1 MFKIYIFIIILG
13 LVIGS
18 FLNVCIY
25 RIPQKKS
32 IIYPSSHCTK
42 CGHKLYVLDLIPVI
56 SYIALK
62 SKCRYCKSKI
72 SSRYLIIEITNSLLY
87 LIFFIKFKFTLEF
100 FSYCFLISLLLV
112 VFVID
117 LRYKIIPNKINLF
130 GFTIILTIKVLESLY
145 YLSFAPLVDS
155 ILGLLIGAVPI
166 LLVIL
171 ITNGGMG
178 AGDMKLMAVIGM
190 WFGLKFTYLVLV
202 IGILAASIMA
212 VILLATKQSTKKSEL
227 PFAPFLFIS
236 TFICLIFGQSI
247 LDFIKILI
255 SFN

>member
-13 LVIGS
+13 LIIGS

-25 RIPQKKS
+25 RIPQKES
-32 IIYPSSHCTK
+32 IVYPSSHCTK
-42 CGHKLYVLDLIPVI
+42 CGHKLYVLDLIPII

-62 SKCRYCKSKI
+62 GKCRYCKSKI
-72 SSRYLIIEITNSLLY
+72 SLRYLIIEITNSLLY
-87 LIFFIKFKFTLEF
+87 VVLFIKFKLTLEF

-130 GFTIILTIKVLESLY
+130 GFSIILTIKILESLY
-145 YLSFAPLVDS
+145 YLSFAPLLDS
-155 ILGLLIGAVPI
+155 TLGLLIGAVPI

-212 VILLATKQSTKKSEL
+212 IILLVTKQSTKKSEL

-236 TFICLIFGQSI
+236 TFICLIFGQNI
-247 LDFIKILI
+247 LDFIRILI
-255 SFN
+255 

>member
-62 SKCRYCKSKI
+62 GKCRYCKSKI
-72 SSRYLIIEITNSLLY
+72 SLRYLIIEITNSLLY
-87 LIFFIKFKFTLEF
+87 VVLFIKFKLTLEF

-130 GFTIILTIKVLESLY
+130 GFSIILTIKILESLY
-145 YLSFAPLVDS
+145 YLSFAPLLDS
-155 ILGLLIGAVPI
+155 TLGLLIGAVPI

-212 VILLATKQSTKKSEL
+212 IILLVTKQSTKKSEL

-236 TFICLIFGQSI
+236 TFICLIFGQNI
-247 LDFIKILI
+247 LDFIRILI
-255 SFN
+255 

>member
-25 RIPQKKS
+25 RIPKKES
-32 IIYPSSHCTK
+32 IVYPPSHCTK
-42 CGHKLYVLDLIPVI
+42 CGHKLYSLDLIPVI
-56 SYIALK
+56 SYITLK
-62 SKCRYCKSKI
+62 GKCRYCKSKI

-87 LIFFIKFKFTLEF
+87 LVLFIKFKFTLEF

-130 GFTIILTIKVLESLY
+130 GFSIILTIKVLESLY
-145 YLSFAPLVDS
+145 YLSFAPLLDS
-155 ILGLLIGAVPI
+155 ILGLLIGAIPI

-212 VILLATKQSTKKSEL
+212 VILLVTKQSTKKSEL
-227 PFAPFLFIS
+227 PFAPFLFVS
-236 TFICLIFGQSI
+236 TFICLIFGQNI
-247 LDFIKILI
+247 LDFIRVLI
-255 SFN
+255 R

>member
-1 MFKIYIFIIILG
+1 M
-13 LVIGS
+13 
-18 FLNVCIY
+18 CIY
-25 RIPQKKS
+25 RIPQKES
-32 IIYPSSHCTK
+32 IVYPSSHCTK
-42 CGHKLYVLDLIPVI
+42 CGHKLYVPDLIPVI

-62 SKCRYCKSKI
+62 GKCRYCKSKV
-72 SSRYLIIEITNSLLY
+72 SLRYLIIEITNSLLY
-87 LIFFIKFKFTLEF
+87 VVLFIKFKLTLEF

-130 GFTIILTIKVLESLY
+130 GFSIILTIKILQSLY
-145 YLSFAPLVDS
+145 YLSFAPLLDS
-155 ILGLLIGAVPI
+155 TLGLLIGAVPI

-190 WFGLKFTYLVLV
+190 WFGLKFTYLVLL

-212 VILLATKQSTKKSEL
+212 IILLVTKQSTKKSEL
-227 PFAPFLFIS
+227 PFAPFLFVS
-236 TFICLIFGQSI
+236 TFICLIFGQNI
-247 LDFIKILI
+247 LDFIRILI
-255 SFN
+255 

>member
-25 RIPQKKS
+25 RIPQKES

-42 CGHKLYVLDLIPVI
+42 CGHKLYIPDLIPVI

-62 SKCRYCKSKI
+62 GKCRYCKSKV
-72 SSRYLIIEITNSLLY
+72 SLRYLIIEITNSLLY
-87 LIFFIKFKFTLEF
+87 VVLFIKFKLTLEF

-130 GFTIILTIKVLESLY
+130 GFSIILTIKILQSLY
-145 YLSFAPLVDS
+145 YLSFAPLLDS
-155 ILGLLIGAVPI
+155 TLGLLIGAVPI

-190 WFGLKFTYLVLV
+190 WFGLKFTYLVLL

-212 VILLATKQSTKKSEL
+212 IILLVTKQSTKKSEL
-227 PFAPFLFIS
+227 PFAPFLFVS
-236 TFICLIFGQSI
+236 TFICLIFGQNI
-247 LDFIKILI
+247 LDFIRILI
-255 SFN
+255 

>member
-25 RIPQKKS
+25 RIPQKES
-32 IIYPSSHCTK
+32 IVYPSSHCTK
-42 CGHKLYVLDLIPVI
+42 CGHKLYIPDLIPVI

-62 SKCRYCKSKI
+62 GKCRYCKSKV
-72 SSRYLIIEITNSLLY
+72 SLRYLIIEITNSLLY
-87 LIFFIKFKFTLEF
+87 VVLFIKFKLTLEF

-130 GFTIILTIKVLESLY
+130 GFSIILTIKILQSLY
-145 YLSFAPLVDS
+145 YLSFAPLLDS
-155 ILGLLIGAVPI
+155 TLGLLIGAVPI

-190 WFGLKFTYLVLV
+190 WFGLKFTYLVLL

-212 VILLATKQSTKKSEL
+212 IILLVTKQSTKKSEL
-227 PFAPFLFIS
+227 PFAPFLFVS
-236 TFICLIFGQSI
+236 TFICLIFGQNI
-247 LDFIKILI
+247 LDFIRILI
-255 SFN
+255 

>member
-25 RIPQKKS
+25 RIPQKES
-32 IIYPSSHCTK
+32 IVYPSSHCTK

-62 SKCRYCKSKI
+62 GKCRYCKSKI
-72 SSRYLIIEITNSLLY
+72 SLRYLIIEITNSLLY
-87 LIFFIKFKFTLEF
+87 FVLFIKFKFTLEF

-117 LRYKIIPNKINLF
+117 LSYKIIPNKINLF

-202 IGILAASIMA
+202 IGIFAASIMA

>member
-1 MFKIYIFIIILG
+1 M
-13 LVIGS
+13 
-18 FLNVCIY
+18 CIY
-25 RIPQKKS
+25 RIPQKES
-32 IIYPSSHCTK
+32 IVYPSSHCTK
-42 CGHKLYVLDLIPVI
+42 CGHKLYIPDLIPVI

-62 SKCRYCKSKI
+62 GKCRYCKSKV
-72 SSRYLIIEITNSLLY
+72 SLRYLIIEITNSLLY
-87 LIFFIKFKFTLEF
+87 VVLFIKFKLTLEF

-130 GFTIILTIKVLESLY
+130 GFSIILTIKILQSLY
-145 YLSFAPLVDS
+145 YLSFAPLLDS
-155 ILGLLIGAVPI
+155 TLGLLIGAVPI

-190 WFGLKFTYLVLV
+190 WFGLKFTYLVLL

-212 VILLATKQSTKKSEL
+212 IILLVTKQSTKKSEL
-227 PFAPFLFIS
+227 PFAPFLFVS
-236 TFICLIFGQSI
+236 TFICLIFGQNI
-247 LDFIKILI
+247 LDFIRILI
-255 SFN
+255 

>member
-13 LVIGS
+13 LIIGS

-25 RIPQKKS
+25 RIPQKES
-32 IIYPSSHCTK
+32 IVYPSSHCTK

-62 SKCRYCKSKI
+62 GKCRYCKSKI
-72 SSRYLIIEITNSLLY
+72 SLRYLIIEITNSLLY
-87 LIFFIKFKFTLEF
+87 VVLFIKFKLTLEF

-130 GFTIILTIKVLESLY
+130 GFSIILTIKILESLY
-145 YLSFAPLVDS
+145 YLSFAPLLDS
-155 ILGLLIGAVPI
+155 TLGLLIGAVPI

-190 WFGLKFTYLVLV
+190 WFGLKFTYLVLL

-212 VILLATKQSTKKSEL
+212 IILLVTKQSTKKSEL

-236 TFICLIFGQSI
+236 TFICLIFGQNI
-247 LDFIKILI
+247 LDFIRILI
-255 SFN
+255 

>member
-1 MFKIYIFIIILG
+1 M
-13 LVIGS
+13 
-18 FLNVCIY
+18 CIY
-25 RIPQKKS
+25 RIPQKES
-32 IIYPSSHCTK
+32 IVYPSSHCTK
-42 CGHKLYVLDLIPVI
+42 CGHKLYIPDLIPVI

-62 SKCRYCKSKI
+62 GKCRYCKSKV
-72 SSRYLIIEITNSLLY
+72 SLRYLIIEITNSLLY
-87 LIFFIKFKFTLEF
+87 VVLFIKFKLTLEF

-130 GFTIILTIKVLESLY
+130 GFSIILTIKILQSLY
-145 YLSFAPLVDS
+145 YLSFAPLLDS
-155 ILGLLIGAVPI
+155 TLGLLIGAVPI

-190 WFGLKFTYLVLV
+190 WFGLKFTYLVLL

-212 VILLATKQSTKKSEL
+212 IILLVTKQSTKKSEL
-227 PFAPFLFIS
+227 PFAPFLFVS
-236 TFICLIFGQSI
+236 TFICLIFGQTI
-247 LDFIKILI
+247 LDFIRILI
-255 SFN
+255 

>member
-13 LVIGS
+13 LIIGS

-25 RIPQKKS
+25 RIPQKES
-32 IIYPSSHCTK
+32 IVYPSSHCTK

-62 SKCRYCKSKI
+62 GKCRYCKSKI
-72 SSRYLIIEITNSLLY
+72 SLRYLIIEITNSLLY
-87 LIFFIKFKFTLEF
+87 VVLFIKFKLTLEF

-130 GFTIILTIKVLESLY
+130 GFSIILTIKILESLY
-145 YLSFAPLVDS
+145 YLSFAPLLDS
-155 ILGLLIGAVPI
+155 TLGLLIGAVPI

-212 VILLATKQSTKKSEL
+212 IILLVTKQSTKKSEL

-236 TFICLIFGQSI
+236 TFICLIFGQNI
-247 LDFIKILI
+247 LDFIRILI
-255 SFN
+255 